1 MRKKSRAERLMET
14 YKRLYLEYLKQ
25 FESEE
30 ELRLAV
36 EHQPKVNLNN
46 IMHWSAY
53 LQGARRAFLLM
64 HEYYKPKRGEDA
76 IYTDAVFKLIT
87 SDLRYT
93 GMFLTQ
99 SHDLLFKNHKH
110 DNKGKLVSVEAYFA
124 EKVTI
129 YRKV

>member
-14 YKRLYLEYLKQ
+14 YKRMYLEYLKQ

-64 HEYYKPKRGEDA
+64 HECYKPKRGEDA

-99 SHDLLFKNHKH
+99 SHDLLFKNLKR

>member
-1 MRKKSRAERLMET
+1 
-14 YKRLYLEYLKQ
+14 
-25 FESEE
+25 
-30 ELRLAV
+30 
-36 EHQPKVNLNN
+36 
-46 IMHWSAY
+46 MHWSAY

-99 SHDLLFKNHKH
+99 SHDLLFKNLKR